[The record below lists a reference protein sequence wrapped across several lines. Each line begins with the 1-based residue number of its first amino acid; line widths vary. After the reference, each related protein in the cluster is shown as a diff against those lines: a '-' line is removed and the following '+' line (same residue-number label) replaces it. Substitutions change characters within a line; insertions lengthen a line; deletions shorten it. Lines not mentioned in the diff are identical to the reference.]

1 MNGEVEK
8 RKEKKSR
15 REKEGDYPKGKER
28 GCKSSYRKRG
38 GGEGRG
44 RWEKKERGEIG
55 EKGKR
60 KGRKR
65 REETGEGGRERRR
78 RGRDRGEGWEKDG
91 EG

>member
-1 MNGEVEK
+1 MNGKVEK

-44 RWEKKERGEIG
+44 RWEKRGREKKERGEIG

-65 REETGEGGRERRR
+65 S
-78 RGRDRGEGWEKDG
+78 
-91 EG
+91 